1 MVCGPHGRRAGRG
14 VSGAPAPWWDPDT
27 DDRLVCSATWEE
39 THDVRTFLFVAPEPR
54 RFAYAAGQFVT
65 FTLPIHQDGEPVSR
79 CYTLASSP
87 TRPDTVSITV
97 KRVPGGP
104 ASNWL
109 HDNLRPGVSLPAA
122 GPMGD
127 FTNAASSAK
136 AFLFLSGGSGITP
149 LMAMARRACDLALDH
164 DIVFVPS
171 ARTPD
176 DLVFRDELMLMA
188 HRNPR
193 FRPIAV
199 CEGDGRFERW
209 TGYRG
214 RLSLAMLRSI
224 VPDFS
229 HYETYCCGPSPY
241 MAAVRALLVE
251 GGYDMA
257 RYHQESFD
265 FADLAAAE
273 PALATEVIAAE
284 EEQAPSVPTY
294 QISFAKSGR
303 VIECAA
309 DTTVLDAARRAGL
322 RLPSSCTKG
331 VCGTCKSKLVSGS
344 VDMKAAG
351 GIRQREIDAGMV
363 LLCCSR
369 PTADL
374 VVER

>member
-1 MVCGPHGRRAGRG
+1 MTD
-14 VSGAPAPWWDPDT
+14 APAPRWNPDA
-27 DDRLVCSATWEE
+27 DDRLTCIATWEE
-39 THDVRTFLFVAPEPR
+39 THDVRTFLLAASEPR
-54 RFAYAAGQFVT
+54 SFAYRPGQFVT
-65 FTLPIHQDGEPVSR
+65 FTLPIEQQGEPVSR

-87 TRPDTVSITV
+87 TRPDAVSITV

-109 HDNLRPGVSLPAA
+109 HDHLRPGMSLPAA

-127 FTNAASSAK
+127 FTNAASPAR

-149 LMAMARRACDLALDH
+149 LMAMARHACDRALDQ
-164 DIVFVPS
+164 DILFVHS

-176 DLVFRDELMLMA
+176 DIIFRDELMLMA
-188 HRNPR
+188 RRHPR
-193 FRPIAV
+193 FRPVFV
-199 CEGDGRFERW
+199 CEEDGRFERW
-209 TGYRG
+209 AGHRG
-214 RLSLAMLRSI
+214 RLTLSMLRTI
-224 VPDFS
+224 APDLS
-229 HYETYCCGPSPY
+229 ARETYCCGPAPY
-241 MAAVRALLVE
+241 MAAVRALLAE
-251 GGYDMA
+251 AGYDMA

-265 FADLAAAE
+265 FAELAAEE
-273 PALATEVIAAE
+273 PALAAEVISAEAA
-284 EEQAPSVPTY
+284 QAPALPTY
-294 QISFAKSGR
+294 QVLFAKSGR
-303 VIECAA
+303 TIECAG
-309 DTTVLDAARRAGL
+309 DVTVLDAARRAGL

-344 VDMKAAG
+344 VDMTPAG